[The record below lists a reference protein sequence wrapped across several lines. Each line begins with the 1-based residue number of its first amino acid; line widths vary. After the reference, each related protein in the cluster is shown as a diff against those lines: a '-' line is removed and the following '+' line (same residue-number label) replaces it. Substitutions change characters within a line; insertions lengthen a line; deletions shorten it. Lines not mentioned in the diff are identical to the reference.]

1 MRASIR
7 GCSVG
12 LNRIYREQNADGMLK
27 GSCFSRETCDKVVT
41 ATMHV
46 FGNDDLKENNI
57 PREGRTFDVVSLV
70 VCI

>member
-1 MRASIR
+1 M
-7 GCSVG
+7 G
-12 LNRIYREQNADGMLK
+12 LNGIYREQNADGMLI

-41 ATMHV
+41 ATTHV
-46 FGNDDLKENNI
+46 FGSDNLKENNI